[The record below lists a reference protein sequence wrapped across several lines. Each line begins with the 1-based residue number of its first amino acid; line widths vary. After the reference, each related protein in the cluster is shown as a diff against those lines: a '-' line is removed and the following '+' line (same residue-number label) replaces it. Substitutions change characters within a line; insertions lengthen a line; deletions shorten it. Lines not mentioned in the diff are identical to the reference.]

1 LTLPRVAFQ
10 QWWVTSRSAPEFRGA
25 QCKPTPGSPQ
35 LVLLAVS
42 WVLLCLLHSAAD
54 ASELKRIGESSKP
67 DFSLHDLSGKSV
79 PLKAFKGR
87 TVLVHF
93 FATWCEPC
101 REELPALS
109 RFLGRA
115 SPNVSV
121 IAISVA
127 EVDPRVRRFFERMPV
142 DFPVLLDR
150 DRAVAKSWNISA
162 LPTTYVLDANM
173 KPVLLVEADFAW
185 DTVDVDRATGK
196 LVTNKSREIKTTFEQ
211 PPTLKK
217 GGNDHEL

>member
-1 LTLPRVAFQ
+1 VTL
-10 QWWVTSRSAPEFRGA
+10 RSAPEFRGA
-25 QCKPTPGSPQ
+25 QFKPTPGS
-35 LVLLAVS
+35 LGIILLAVS
-42 WVLLCLLHSAAD
+42 LVFLCSLQSLVD
-54 ASELKRIGESSKP
+54 ASELKRTGESSKP
-67 DFSLHDLSGKSV
+67 DFSLHDLSGRSI

-196 LVTNKSREIKTTFEQ
+196 LVTNMSSEIKTTFEQ
-211 PPTLKK
+211 PSTLKK

>member
-1 LTLPRVAFQ
+1 LAIGLSVSLSQPAARAAEL
-10 QWWVTSRSAPEFRGA
+10 APVREPA
-25 QCKPTPGSPQ
+25 
-35 LVLLAVS
+35 
-42 WVLLCLLHSAAD
+42 
-54 ASELKRIGESSKP
+54 KP
-67 DFSLHDLSGKSV
+67 DFHLQDLDGKHVS
-79 PLKAFKGR
+79 LKAFKGR

-93 FATWCEPC
+93 FATWCELC
-101 REELPALS
+101 RQELPGLN

-115 SPNVSV
+115 STNVSV

-127 EVDPRVRRFFERMPV
+127 EVDPRVKRFFGQMRV

-185 DTVDVDRATGK
+185 DTVDVEPATGK
-196 LVTNKSREIKTTFEQ
+196 LVATKSSQIKTTSEQ
-211 PPTLKK
+211 PSMLKGK
-217 GGNDHEL
+217 NDHEL

>member
-1 LTLPRVAFQ
+1 LTLRRAAFQ
-10 QWWVTSRSAPEFRGA
+10 EWCVTSRSAPEFRGA
-25 QCKPTPGSPQ
+25 QFKPTPNSLQ

-54 ASELKRIGESSKP
+54 ASELKRTGESSKP
-67 DFSLHDLSGKSV
+67 DFSLHDLGGKSV
-79 PLKAFKGR
+79 SLKAFKGR

-101 REELPALS
+101 REELPALN

-127 EVDPRVRRFFERMPV
+127 EVDPRVKRFLERMPV

-185 DTVDVDRATGK
+185 DTVDVDRATGT
-196 LVTNKSREIKTTFEQ
+196 LVTNQSSEIKNHIRTTINAE
-211 PPTLKK
+211 KRGK
-217 GGNDHEL
+217 RS

>member
-1 LTLPRVAFQ
+1 M
-10 QWWVTSRSAPEFRGA
+10 
-25 QCKPTPGSPQ
+25 
-35 LVLLAVS
+35 
-42 WVLLCLLHSAAD
+42 
-54 ASELKRIGESSKP
+54 
-67 DFSLHDLSGKSV
+67 
-79 PLKAFKGR
+79 KAFKGR

-101 REELPALS
+101 RDELPALN

-127 EVDPRVRRFFERMPV
+127 EVDPRVKRFFEGMPV

-162 LPTTYVLDANM
+162 LPTTYVLDADM

-185 DTVDVDRATGK
+185 DSVDVDPATGK
-196 LVTNKSREIKTTFEQ
+196 LVVDKGSEIKITSEQ
-211 PPTLKK
+211 PSSRK
-217 GGNDHEL
+217 

>member
-1 LTLPRVAFQ
+1 
-10 QWWVTSRSAPEFRGA
+10 
-25 QCKPTPGSPQ
+25 
-35 LVLLAVS
+35 
-42 WVLLCLLHSAAD
+42 VLLCALHSTAG
-54 ASELKRIGESSKP
+54 ASELQRSSEAVKP
-67 DFSLHDLSGKSV
+67 DFSLHDLNGTSV

-101 REELPALS
+101 RDELPALN

-115 SPNVSV
+115 SSNVSV

-127 EVDPRVRRFFERMPV
+127 EVDPRVKRFFEGTPV

-185 DTVDVDRATGK
+185 DSVDVDPATGK
-196 LVTNKSREIKTTFEQ
+196 LVVDKGSEIKITSEQ
-211 PPTLKK
+211 PSTRK
-217 GGNDHEL
+217 

>member
-1 LTLPRVAFQ
+1 LTLLRVAFQ
-10 QWWVTSRSAPEFRGA
+10 AWPVTLRSAPEFRGA
-25 QCKPTPGSPQ
+25 QFKPTLGSLQ
-35 LVLLAVS
+35 TVLLAAS
-42 WVLLCLLHSAAD
+42 WALLCALHSTAA
-54 ASELKRIGESSKP
+54 ASELQHTSEVSKP
-67 DFSLHDLSGKSV
+67 DFSLHDLNGKSV
-79 PLKAFKGR
+79 PLKTFKGR

-101 REELPALS
+101 REELPALN

-150 DRAVAKSWNISA
+150 DRAVAKSWNINA
-162 LPTTYVLDANM
+162 LPTTYVLDADM
-173 KPVLLVEADFAW
+173 KPAFLVEADFTW
-185 DTVDVDRATGK
+185 DTVDIDPVTGT
-196 LVTNKSREIKTTFEQ
+196 LAAGKSGEPTTTSEQ
-211 PPTLKK
+211 PSPRKR
-217 GGNDHEL
+217 GDDHEL